1 MRKANNIKKVNTTKK
16 SKSMKVA
23 AVALALTLVTSC
35 FAGGTFARY
44 TAADNGG
51 DSARVAQFGVA
62 VTANGQSFAEEYNNE
77 LVVSNNGNK
86 IVAPGTKGTVT
97 AMEITGEPE
106 VAVHVDYTA
115 DLKLANW
122 EIDDEFYCPIEITV
136 DGDIIKGTAFD
147 TAEEFEKAVEDA
159 IHADSA
165 DYEANADMAEAKA
178 PVVTWAWSIEG
189 NDNIKDT
196 ELSNQAAAGNA
207 ADIQLD
213 ITTTVTQNN

>member
-1 MRKANNIKKVNTTKK
+1 MKKVNNTKKVNGMKK

-23 AVALALTLVTSC
+23 AVALALVLATSC

-44 TAADNGG
+44 TTSDRGE
-51 DSARVAQFGVA
+51 DSARVAQFGVV
-62 VTANGQSFAEEYNNE
+62 VTANGQSFAEEYNDG
-77 LVVSNNGNK
+77 LVISNDGSK

-97 AMEITGEPE
+97 TMEIEGTPE

-136 DGDIIKGTAFD
+136 DGNTIKGTAF
-147 TAEEFEKAVEDA
+147 EEAGDFEKAVEDA
-159 IHADSA
+159 IKADSA
-165 DYEANADMAEAKA
+165 DYEANADMTDAKA
-178 PVVTWAWSIEG
+178 PVVTWTWAIEG

-196 ELSNQAAAGNA
+196 ELSDQAAAGNA

-213 ITTTVTQNN
+213 ITTTVTQK